1 MRRCHAR
8 DLLSQIRNYCVYND
22 LPMALKPEY
31 FERVVKSCFTVIMEK
46 KFS

>member
-1 MRRCHAR
+1 MRRCHLR

-22 LPMALKPEY
+22 LPMELKPKY
-31 FERVVKSCFTVIMEK
+31 VERVVKSCFTVIKEK